1 MEGSWCFLASA
12 GRALSLWRVA
22 SSGGTPERVA
32 ERLERASLSPSGDR
46 AFGVLTRGS
55 RYGVAVLPLAGGEPL
70 WIPSDSVATGL
81 SGIFQWAPDETGVYY
96 TTAERANLLFYR
108 FGTAAVTSLT
118 RLTGDAILFN
128 GAISRDGRTMLV
140 TRGAQGRDVFLITM
154 PR

>member
-1 MEGSWCFLASA
+1 M
-12 GRALSLWRVA
+12 
-22 SSGGTPERVA
+22 
-32 ERLERASLSPSGDR
+32 RLEVRQCAAHHRVRDGAAQRCGHETPGVDPQAEHLDR

-108 FGTAAVTSLT
+108 FGMAAETSLT